1 MYKKNIVKALL
12 KYLFKMSSNNT
23 MTDTIQEN
31 KEKFMN
37 LIEKFGDSD
46 NLTPTQ
52 VNELSKIPIVLLSHD
67 PPETLE
73 DWLGLYEIPEEK
85 DSYYTHKFP
94 SNRSEFLE
102 DGGKTF
108 VNFLRKLA
116 KEDKIQKL
124 GCGENHFIDDLFIYV
139 HFFYKNKEYRA
150 QVYYYSTKNGGWP

>member
-1 MYKKNIVKALL
+1 
-12 KYLFKMSSNNT
+12 MSSNNT
-23 MTDTIQEN
+23 MTDTIQKN

-37 LIEKFGDSD
+37 LIEKFGGSN
-46 NLTPTQ
+46 NLTDSQ
-52 VNELSKIPIVLLSHD
+52 VDELCKIPIVLLPLH

-73 DWLGLYEIPEEK
+73 DWLRLYEIPEEK

-116 KEDKIQKL
+116 KEDKIQNL
-124 GCGENHFIDDLFIYV
+124 GCGENHFIEDLFVYV